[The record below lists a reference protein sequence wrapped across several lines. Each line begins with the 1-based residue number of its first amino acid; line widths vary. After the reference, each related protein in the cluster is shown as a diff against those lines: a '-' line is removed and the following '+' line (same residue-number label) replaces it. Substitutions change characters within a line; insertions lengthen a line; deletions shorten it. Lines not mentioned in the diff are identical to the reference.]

1 MPLFLYKS
9 LELFQQFCAREQT
22 SFPPQDLSFFEEHE
36 VRDGAYGKLL
46 CKLWMLVDVD
56 FKEYNLAS

>member
-9 LELFQQFCAREQT
+9 LELFQQFCAGEQA

-36 VRDGAYGKLL
+36 VRDGANGKLL
-46 CKLWMLVDVD
+46 RKLWMLVHID
-56 FKEYNLAS
+56 FEEGNFAR

>member
-9 LELFQQFCAREQT
+9 LELFQQFCAGEQA

-46 CKLWMLVDVD
+46 CKLWMLVHID
-56 FKEYNLAS
+56 FEEDNLAG

>member
-9 LELFQQFCAREQT
+9 LELFQQFCAGEQA

-46 CKLWMLVDVD
+46 GKLWMLVYVD
-56 FKEYNLAS
+56 LEEDNLAG

>member
-9 LELFQQFCAREQT
+9 LELFQQFCAGEQA

-46 CKLWMLVDVD
+46 SKLWMLVDVD
-56 FKEYNLAS
+56 LEEDNLAG

>member
-9 LELFQQFCAREQT
+9 LELFQQFCAGEQA

-46 CKLWMLVDVD
+46 CKLWMLVYVD
-56 FKEYNLAS
+56 LEEDNLAS

>member
-56 FKEYNLAS
+56 FK